1 MVALDAL
8 IWPFWRLMHLFC
20 KDLPACGCRSV
31 SWVPKLLSGCSGYLF
46 FQALCFVLVFANT
59 VLATLSTQI
68 VSFLVGD
75 AIRPMGAIEVMRN
88 PLRALAF
95 CYVYYCLF
103 SVLFFF
109 AYSLWTSMWEMV
121 HDFPTI
127 RVMMLRRVSTA
138 ALAAVA
144 ASAADAKEAARQG
157 QVLPG
162 REHASATKVVQLE
175 KSAPKQDGSSTL
187 NATTT
192 APSSAD
198 GKTAA
203 GTAPRWI
210 RRRVLVVI
218 TPGIFL
224 STMALTML
232 FAAHPCSGL
241 VEEAGQSFGCAFF
254 DPATRL
260 NRSLRLSAFALT
272 TQFLQ
277 AWLALFPDWHVAVAS
292 SRWSLCKVASL
303 ALLAVLVP
311 ATLLGVCCWLFSP
324 ALWALMASGL
334 LDGMHFDAL
343 PQLKA
348 LLRSELG
355 VAVSSYS
362 LQLAWCLWVALTTAV
377 IAAASSSGFALEV
390 LERDGYWEDLSAH
403 LKLTMWSVLLFLG
416 VRTCVTRGLAHA
428 QNDLVTFSLVYPIVF
443 GLLWMTTF
451 VVIRISSY
459 AANRMQV
466 GVIFA
471 GAAFLGVVA
480 SYLVEAV
487 KYEVEG
493 PLPLLVFFVWFSMC
507 WQGLKILRR
516 WSRWAWSVK
525 QAAFAEQYRPKRA
538 RSVAFGVQARE
549 EVLAWKVSSLV
560 IGVFSV
566 AILSFCTV
574 LVLCALMAAV
584 QHHTGLFVGDLVH
597 WHHTPSGLAIVNA
610 GASVLTLPRAAEAS
624 SPIMPVLPKEYMVC
638 GQTWHDLQLLDYAL
652 LSELAY
658 IKPTAAND
666 VPGLLRALMPHRN
679 ISIVG
684 THGTGIGQRPWMEF
698 DLTGDEFGSKP
709 VTIVAVSGTNV
720 DRVVD
725 HLENI
730 RMWTEPVVLTII
742 NTLLPLTR
750 SWPRETTALVIGS
763 QHRMM
768 AALGVRDHQWHYDEV
783 LGRVRELAKS
793 GREVVLTG
801 HSLGGGIALVVG
813 ALAGQTTI
821 AIQPPG
827 VYHSLAKH
835 QAIQQ
840 GQHEMEGSA
849 ALHKRSLSLVV
860 EGDWIQHF
868 DQHGGLVQTM
878 SCDDEDKSLAVG
890 CHILEGAVCHLINH
904 CGDAAGR
911 FATCTHEFNPAATT
925 LAVLRASL
933 DFAREGLVAA
943 GPRLFENASQ
953 VRAILLAAAALST
966 SAVFRCGA
974 PFFGQLERQP
984 LPKA

>member
-1 MVALDAL
+1 L

-20 KDLPACGCRSV
+20 KDLPAFGCRSA

-109 AYSLWTSMWEMV
+109 TYSLWTSMWEMV

-127 RVMMLRRVSTA
+127 RVMLLRRSSTA
-138 ALAAVA
+138 APAAVV

-157 QVLPG
+157 PVLLG
-162 REHASATKVVQLE
+162 SERASAWKVAKLE
-175 KSAPKQDGSSTL
+175 KSVPKQDASSTL

-192 APSSAD
+192 APLSAD
-198 GKTAA
+198 VKPA
-203 GTAPRWI
+203 TAPRWS
-210 RRRVLVVI
+210 RRRVLVVL

-224 STMALTML
+224 STMAFTML
-232 FAAHPCSGL
+232 FAAHPCLGW
-241 VEEAGQSFGCAFF
+241 VEEAGQSF
-254 DPATRL
+254 DPAARL

-292 SRWSLCKVASL
+292 SRWSLCKVVSL

-311 ATLLGVCCWLFSP
+311 ATLVGVCSWLFSP

-348 LLRSELG
+348 LLRSELAI
-355 VAVSSYS
+355 AVSAYS

-390 LERDGYWEDLSAH
+390 LERDGYWEDRSAH
-403 LKLTMWSVLLFLG
+403 FKLTMWSVVLFLG

-428 QNDLVTFSLVYPIVF
+428 QNDLVTFTLVYPIVF

-459 AANRMQV
+459 ATNRMQV
-466 GVIFA
+466 CVIFA

-525 QAAFAEQYRPKRA
+525 QAALAGQHRPKRA
-538 RSVAFGVQARE
+538 RSVSFSVQARE

-566 AILSFCTV
+566 TILSFCTV

-584 QHHTGLFVGDLVH
+584 QHRTGLFVGDLVH
-597 WHHTPSGLAIVNA
+597 WDHTPSGLAIVNA

-652 LSELAY
+652 LSELPY
-658 IKPTAAND
+658 IKPTATND

-709 VTIVAVSGTNV
+709 VTIVTVSGTNV

-725 HLENI
+725 CAM
-730 RMWTEPVVLTII
+730 RKDDDRCTP
-742 NTLLPLTR
+742 R

-768 AALGVRDHQWHYDEV
+768 AALGVRDHQWHYDEF

-813 ALAGQTTI
+813 ALTGQTTI

-840 GQHEMEGSA
+840 GQHEM
-849 ALHKRSLSLVV
+849 
-860 EGDWIQHF
+860 
-868 DQHGGLVQTM
+868 
-878 SCDDEDKSLAVG
+878 
-890 CHILEGAVCHLINH
+890 
-904 CGDAAGR
+904 
-911 FATCTHEFNPAATT
+911 
-925 LAVLRASL
+925 
-933 DFAREGLVAA
+933 
-943 GPRLFENASQ
+943 
-953 VRAILLAAAALST
+953 
-966 SAVFRCGA
+966 
-974 PFFGQLERQP
+974 
-984 LPKA
+984 